1 MRTARLFIGL
11 MALVLVASMA
21 RGQGFGRNKVNY
33 ARDNWEV
40 IKSDHFE
47 IFYPK
52 GALWLAEFT
61 ATTAEDALAQLEET
75 WRYELENTIPM
86 IIYTSHNS
94 FSETNV
100 IGGLISEGTGGF
112 TEFNRNRIVIPFE
125 GSYEQM
131 RHVVHHELV
140 HALQYDMFMSG
151 SLKSLALNRL
161 VSLPLWAVEGLAEFE
176 SMGWDAEA
184 DNVMRDATIS
194 DYVPPIEYMLGG
206 VFAYKGGQ
214 SLYRYLAEAYGR
226 DKVADFLRAM
236 KQSANAERSLENVF
250 GDSMEEIDKGWK
262 TWLKRE
268 YWPEIAERKSP
279 YEYADPLTDHMEN
292 GGYLNVGAEI
302 SPDGKQVAYVSTDRG
317 FADVYLMNVETKK
330 VERVITGQQS
340 PDFESLFLLRPG
352 IAWSPDG
359 QYLAIVAKQHG
370 KNALFI
376 FDVQEREVE
385 RSYVYD
391 LDAMFTPTW
400 HPVGNRLIVVGLKD
414 GWSDLYNIDVPA
426 GTLTRLTND
435 PYDERDPDWSPD
447 GKRIVFSTD
456 RPNLDLYYEDTRP
469 FEFGQYN
476 LMTLELEPMTLEQ
489 LTYHPANDEFPVWGP
504 DGRSILFVSERSGIG
519 NLYLL
524 DLTDNSARPV
534 TDSLTSLQQ
543 IDWSANGEKVV
554 FSAFSEGGYDIYLMG
569 DPRAIAPGEVA
580 PTLTEYARRAYADL
594 AYDSTVT
601 SDEEIAARV
610 KDEEDGTRRPTF
622 EPPKL
627 TYEPSTFKPKFGA
640 SIPDDVESVAPQ
652 EEETPQPE
660 ETASGETTEEGGE
673 STETA
678 SESETA
684 SEEESDAVHRKYS
697 RPRNYKPKLG
707 IESFGVNTQVSSF
720 SGFSGQAYLS
730 MSDLLGNQRLVIVTD
745 QSISSVKN
753 LNAVVSYAY
762 LRNRF
767 DYGVTAF
774 HTRDFFLA
782 NERSPS
788 YNQVVMVADR
798 NIGMTA
804 VGEYPFSQFSRLEMS
819 GGFMRIERDRVGV
832 RIYDYERVGAFGNV
846 IRQVEEEPLDRK
858 SLFPLELAYVH
869 DTIGYGFFGPA
880 DGKRYRLSLSG
891 APATSNKLLQFATV
905 EGDYRHYFRLNELQS
920 FAVRFAAGHSRGRNA
935 QQFFLGGVQT
945 EISPRISASVDEQ
958 LRADEIFF
966 PAFKGPLRGSDLY
979 EFAGDSFV
987 LTNLEWRFTL
997 LEKLAIGWPLPMTF
1011 RYVGGLLFADA
1022 GMAFDAD
1029 PVPDEDGVVANKFD
1043 SLDDLVGGIGFGT
1056 RFN

>member
-580 PTLTEYARRAYADL
+580 PTLTEYARRAYAEGFAQRGAAGGGRDRRAGERRGRRHTSSDVRAAETDL
-594 AYDSTVT
+594 
-601 SDEEIAARV
+601 R
-610 KDEEDGTRRPTF
+610 
-622 EPPKL
+622 
-627 TYEPSTFKPKFGA
+627 
-640 SIPDDVESVAPQ
+640 
-652 EEETPQPE
+652 
-660 ETASGETTEEGGE
+660 
-673 STETA
+673 
-678 SESETA
+678 
-684 SEEESDAVHRKYS
+684 AVHLQAEVR
-697 RPRNYKPKLG
+697 RVDPGRRG
-707 IESFGVNTQVSSF
+707 I
-720 SGFSGQAYLS
+720 
-730 MSDLLGNQRLVIVTD
+730 R
-745 QSISSVKN
+745 
-753 LNAVVSYAY
+753 
-762 LRNRF
+762 R
-767 DYGVTAF
+767 
-774 HTRDFFLA
+774 
-782 NERSPS
+782 
-788 YNQVVMVADR
+788 
-798 NIGMTA
+798 
-804 VGEYPFSQFSRLEMS
+804 
-819 GGFMRIERDRVGV
+819 
-832 RIYDYERVGAFGNV
+832 
-846 IRQVEEEPLDRK
+846 
-858 SLFPLELAYVH
+858 
-869 DTIGYGFFGPA
+869 
-880 DGKRYRLSLSG
+880 
-891 APATSNKLLQFATV
+891 
-905 EGDYRHYFRLNELQS
+905 
-920 FAVRFAAGHSRGRNA
+920 AARGRNTSA
-935 QQFFLGGVQT
+935 GGDGIGRDDGGRGRIDRNRLRVGNCVGGGERRRSPQVFASAQLQAEVGHRVVRGEHAGQQFQRVQRTGVPQHERPARQPT
-945 EISPRISASVDEQ
+945 ARHRDGPVDFIGEEPERGRLVRVLAESV
-958 LRADEIFF
+958 
-966 PAFKGPLRGSDLY
+966 
-979 EFAGDSFV
+979 
-987 LTNLEWRFTL
+987 
-997 LEKLAIGWPLPMTF
+997 
-1011 RYVGGLLFADA
+1011 
-1022 GMAFDAD
+1022 
-1029 PVPDEDGVVANKFD
+1029 
-1043 SLDDLVGGIGFGT
+1043 
-1056 RFN
+1056 